1 MAFTSIPAIYDGKT
15 IKLLEDAPVHEPCR
29 VLVTFIGS
37 KGANV
42 NNGRVNN
49 NSEDSWSDFLAT
61 FGTWEDSR
69 STEEIV
75 DDIHNA
81 RRSKSEPIS
90 L

>member
-37 KGANV
+37 NGAND
-42 NNGRVNN
+42 NNGQVDENAV
-49 NSEDSWSDFLAT
+49 DYWSDFLAT
-61 FGTWEDSR
+61 FGTWQDSR
-69 STEEIV
+69 STEEIL
-75 DDIHNA
+75 DDIHTA

>member
-15 IKLLEDAPVHEPCR
+15 IKLLEDAPSHEPCR

-37 KGANV
+37 KSANV